1 MNRLGLIRFTPHYR
15 TVRWGGSRIAQF
27 KNIHLDDDHIG
38 ESWEISS
45 LEGMETIIAEGP
57 LSGMSLSTLL
67 HEYGKE
73 VLGEE
78 LYARFG
84 EKFPLLIKF
93 IDAEDDLSIQVHPDD
108 TLSDGCGKTELWY
121 IIDAQPGAHIYSGLN
136 RTLTHCEMTRI
147 LADRT
152 ITNVLAK
159 HYAQAGDVF
168 YLPAGRVHSIGAGN
182 FVLEIQQPSDITY
195 RLWDYDRRDADGN
208 LRPLHIERALQ
219 AVDYTQTDFGLARP
233 QLLDDRET
241 IIKRTPFFT
250 VTALCVEDK
259 VRLEVNAR
267 RSFRVLMVVEG
278 SGTVNDSDGNSAVIS
293 RGHTVLVPAS
303 TDWVEIRATDRP
315 MRVITAFIEP
325 DKAKR

>member
-159 HYAQAGDVF
+159 HYAQPGDVF

-259 VRLEVNAR
+259 VRLEVKAR
-267 RSFRVLMVVEG
+267 HSFRVLMVVEG

-303 TDWVEIRATDRP
+303 TDRVEIRATDRP

>member
-15 TVRWGGSRIAQF
+15 TVRWGGQHIAQF
-27 KNIHLDDDHIG
+27 KNIHLEDTHVG

-45 LEGMETIIAEGP
+45 LEGMETVIAEGP
-57 LSGMSLSTLL
+57 LSGMTITDLLRNHGEEILGKKL
-67 HEYGKE
+67 HE
-73 VLGEE
+73 
-78 LYARFG
+78 RFG

-108 TLSDGCGKTELWY
+108 KLSNGCGKTELWY
-121 IIDAQPGAHIYSGLN
+121 IIDAQPGAHIYSGFN
-136 RTLTHCEMTRI
+136 QKLTHGEMTRI
-147 LADRT
+147 LNERT

-195 RLWDYDRRDADGN
+195 RLWDYDRRDANGN
-208 LRPLHIERALQ
+208 LRPLHIDSALQ

-233 QLLDDRET
+233 QLLDNRET
-241 IIKRTPFFT
+241 VIKRTPFFT
-250 VTALCVEDK
+250 VTALCVEEAVK
-259 VRLEVNAR
+259 LEVSANQ
-267 RSFRVLMVVEG
+267 SFRVLMVVEG
-278 SGTVNDSDGNSAVIS
+278 SGTIEDSNGNTAIIS

-303 TDWVEIRATDRP
+303 TEWVEIRATDRP
-315 MRVITAFIEP
+315 MRVITAYIEP
-325 DKAKR
+325 IMLS

>member
-15 TVRWGGSRIAQF
+15 TVRWGGQRIAQF
-27 KNIHLDDDHIG
+27 KNIHLEDTHVG

-45 LEGMETIIAEGP
+45 LEGMETVIAEGP
-57 LSGMSLSTLL
+57 LSGMTLTDL
-67 HEYGKE
+67 LRNHGEE
-73 VLGEE
+73 ILGEK
-78 LYARFG
+78 LHARFG

-108 TLSDGCGKTELWY
+108 EQSDGCGKTELWY

-136 RTLTHCEMTRI
+136 RTLTHREMTRI
-147 LADRT
+147 LAERT

-208 LRPLHIERALQ
+208 LRPLHIDRALQ

-250 VTALCVEDK
+250 VTALCVEEAVK
-259 VRLEVNAR
+259 LEVAAR
-267 RSFRVLMVVEG
+267 QSFRVLMVVEG
-278 SGTVNDSDGNSAVIS
+278 SGTVEDSNCNTAIIS

-303 TDWVEIRATDRP
+303 TEWVEIRATDRP
-315 MRVITAFIEP
+315 MRVITAYIEP
-325 DKAKR
+325 EMLR